1 MMLGAGLSFLGAGIQ
16 PPLPS
21 WGQMINI
28 GINFMFFYWHLTLF
42 PTLALAITVMATTL
56 FGDGLR
62 DALDPTI
69 NDKN

>member
-1 MMLGAGLSFLGAGIQ
+1 MMLEAGLSFLGAGIQ

-28 GINFMFFYWHLTLF
+28 GIIFMFFYWHLTLF

-62 DALDPTI
+62 DAIDPTI